1 MYADTCLEGL
11 LVNVCGHLCT
21 VPLWH
26 QCIERGVLSKQG
38 GKAAS
43 AARLTF
49 YELQQLVGTTKL
61 CLDLKL
67 VPSPVTMVTAGEV
80 VHHRRDPYRI
90 KPHAFDVIHLVE
102 NP

>member
-1 MYADTCLEGL
+1 MHRKGGFIKA
-11 LVNVCGHLCT
+11 
-21 VPLWH
+21 
-26 QCIERGVLSKQG
+26 RRQG
-38 GKAAS
+38 CK

-49 YELQQLVGTTKL
+49 YELQQLVGATKL

-90 KPHAFDVIHLVE
+90 KPHAFDVVHLVE